1 MKPSPVCY
9 PQPGKAKAFEVCR
22 AFAAGC
28 GGQVVAE
35 TPERLLPGPAVFYGV
50 RPAWRH
56 LWEQAKAEGR
66 DWYYI
71 DNGFFAPGRFY
82 RVARGAVQAA
92 QCRPDPDRL
101 LALGVQPKPMRRG
114 GAAVVVALQSDE
126 FLASF
131 GGRYDT
137 AQAMVNFARAFKPLP
152 LVIRRKDSPV
162 PLLADLARAAA
173 LVTLSSNA
181 AVVAALEGVEAV
193 TLGESVCSQLE
204 SDSIAARLEWAARL
218 AASQW
223 TLDEMASGRTW
234 RDLHG
239 QG

>member
-1 MKPSPVCY
+1 VKPSPVCY
-9 PQPGKAKAFEVCR
+9 PQPGKAKALEVCR

-56 LWEQAKAEGR
+56 LWAQARSEGR
-66 DWYYI
+66 AVYYI
-71 DNGFFAPGRFY
+71 DNGFFAPGQFY

-92 QCRPDPDRL
+92 QCRPDHDRL
-101 LALGVQPKPMRRG
+101 RALGIRPKPMRRG
-114 GAAVVVALQSDE
+114 GATIVVALQSDE
-126 FLASF
+126 FLATF

-137 AQAMVNFARAFKPLP
+137 AQAVVNFARAIKPLP
-152 LVIRRKDSPV
+152 LVIRRKDSPA
-162 PLLADLARAAA
+162 PLLADLTRAAV

-181 AVVAALEGVEAV
+181 AVMALLEGVEAV
-193 TLGESVCSQLE
+193 TLGESACTQLAG
-204 SDSIAARLEWAARL
+204 DSVEARLEWAARL

-223 TLDEMASGRTW
+223 TLDEMATGKAW
-234 RDLHG
+234 RDLHDAA
-239 QG
+239 